1 MRAITP
7 AATASSEILVGDA
20 DGDGFPA
27 IVSLHRPASRLS
39 QRRRSGHRM
48 DVKPR
53 SVGVWE
59 DFLGEAIIAL
69 LAGSRPNEHVQ
80 PPIHPSD
87 CRGCQ

>member
-1 MRAITP
+1 
-7 AATASSEILVGDA
+7 
-20 DGDGFPA
+20 
-27 IVSLHRPASRLS
+27 
-39 QRRRSGHRM
+39 M
-48 DVKPR
+48 DMKPR

-69 LAGSRPNEHVQ
+69 LAGRRPNEHVQ